1 MRAHTSLFGRSVI
14 SGKILPFQQ
23 LSTRKR
29 KDVNEGTVTVQ
40 VCVFAFDILF
50 LNGESLLKVP
60 CVCVCVC
67 MCVCVCVCV
76 CACVRVCVCV
86 YERVSSLSFAY
97 VSLSLS
103 ISLSCPPV
111 PSSPVL
117 PHKPSHFSGQNIWL
131 SHLV

>member
-1 MRAHTSLFGRSVI
+1 M

-60 CVCVCVC
+60 CVCVW
-67 MCVCVCVCV
+67 VCV
-76 CACVRVCVCV
+76 CARA
-86 YERVSSLSFAY
+86 RASR
-97 VSLSLS
+97 LSLALARARTLS
-103 ISLSCPPV
+103 SVCICLSPSCPPA

-117 PHKPSHFSGQNIWL
+117 RRSLYTPSHFSGQNI
-131 SHLV
+131 

>member
-67 MCVCVCVCV
+67 
-76 CACVRVCVCV
+76 VRA
-86 YERVSSLSFAY
+86 RARFSSLSRARSSAHSVLCLY
-97 VSLSLS
+97 MSLS
-103 ISLSCPPV
+103 IL
-111 PSSPVL
+111 PS
-117 PHKPSHFSGQNIWL
+117 
-131 SHLV
+131 

>member
-1 MRAHTSLFGRSVI
+1 M

-67 MCVCVCVCV
+67 
-76 CACVRVCVCV
+76 VRARALLV
-86 YERVSSLSFAY
+86 SLSRSLERALFPLSVY
-97 VSLSLS
+97 VSLYLALRLRHP
-103 ISLSCPPV
+103 LSCAA
-111 PSSPVL
+111 PSTHRVTSRGRIYSFHVWFEL
-117 PHKPSHFSGQNIWL
+117 GS
-131 SHLV
+131 

>member
-1 MRAHTSLFGRSVI
+1 M

-67 MCVCVCVCV
+67 V
-76 CACVRVCVCV
+76 CARA
-86 YERVSSLSFAY
+86 LL
-97 VSLSLS
+97 VSLSRSLERAHYPLS
-103 ISLSCPPV
+103 IYVSLSCPPA
-111 PSSPVL
+111 PSSPAL
-117 PHKPSHFSGQNIWL
+117 LRSLYTPSHFSGQNIWL
-131 SHLV
+131 SRLV